1 MTPFNKICKMNT
13 ECCARV
19 PLLHMC
25 AYRTS
30 EQTSITTYRSQ
41 SFRCPSDLRIAT
53 LLTNSNPVGAV
64 LRCTHPN
71 AICIPNRTGSSA
83 ETLDKANPEN
93 PGSDRCGS
101 VQSAILYSSTLFT
114 SNCARVPLLHMCAY
128 RTSEHISRT
137 I

>member
-25 AYRTS
+25 ASRTS
-30 EQTSITTYRSQ
+30 EHASITTYRSQ
-41 SFRCPSDLRIAT
+41 SFRCPSDLRITT
-53 LLTNSNPVGAV
+53 LLTTPNAVGAV

-71 AICIPNRTGSSA
+71 AICIPNRTSPSA
-83 ETLDKANPEN
+83 ETLDMANPEN
-93 PGSDRCGS
+93 PGSDRCSS
-101 VQSAILYSSTLFT
+101 VQSAILYLSTLFT
-114 SNCARVPLLHMCAY
+114 SNCARVPLLQMCAY
-128 RTSEHISRT
+128 RTSEHASRT